1 MSLVIGARF
10 IFRFLLSLNHLSV
23 LCYWQVSRTKN
34 LQKKDCTNRFLRLL
48 CLNPITIPDPR
59 PRLLEGAAGLLA
71 GAGACDPL
79 AAAPMTVVDLLLEAG
94 WDLLAVKSEGAAAPT
109 ADWDLGKGLLTSAPL
124 AAAPMTNFLSGS
136 GAAGNEVPAD
146 PITNCK
152 KKAILTLD
160 FVKSL
165 TTSLALGFLHLL
177 ALTSNE

>member
-10 IFRFLLSLNHLSV
+10 IFRFLLSLNHLFV
-23 LCYWQVSRTKN
+23 LLASFKDKN

-59 PRLLEGAAGLLA
+59 PRLLEGVGLLEGA
-71 GAGACDPL
+71 GAGDPL

-152 KKAILTLD
+152 K
-160 FVKSL
+160 
-165 TTSLALGFLHLL
+165 
-177 ALTSNE
+177 SNFDS